1 METGKKV
8 QSEGSEKTKQEI
20 MAERKAKKAE
30 KAAKKSQ
37 PIKTTEHGAVT
48 ILSES
53 IQSAKETTNT
63 VKADET
69 GKSKADLKAERRQKQ
84 EAQRA
89 AKAASVTEGK
99 QSVAPKVQQG
109 KRIPDQIQ
117 ADRPS
122 VEKRL
127 VKRYVSQKVPQL
139 PPAERKVQ
147 LFSHLQQQERTL
159 ELLTKDLAVNQSKI
173 HPAVIKLGLQYASGI
188 ICGSNARAVALLEA
202 FKRVISDYS
211 TPEQKE
217 LSRDLEVSLK
227 PCINFLKQCR
237 PISVSMGNVI
247 RFLKRHITNIPS
259 ESTDV
264 QAKKCLH
271 EEIEKYIHENVEL
284 AGKTICEEASK
295 KISSGDVILT
305 YGYSSLLLQIL
316 LKAFNEDNKKF
327 RVIVLDSSPRSE
339 GLQFLRR
346 LVAFKI
352 PSVYML
358 ISGASYVMPEVNKV
372 FLGAHALLANG
383 NVMSR
388 VGSSQVALVA
398 KAHNVPV
405 LVCCE
410 THKFC
415 DRVQT
420 DSFVFNELGNPD
432 DLVAAVKGKPSV
444 HSIANW
450 RELPKLSLLNL
461 TYDVMP
467 GDLVTAVITELGSVP
482 CTSVPVVLR
491 VKHAE
496 TVI

>member
-1 METGKKV
+1 MFNF
-8 QSEGSEKTKQEI
+8 
-20 MAERKAKKAE
+20 
-30 KAAKKSQ
+30 
-37 PIKTTEHGAVT
+37 IK
-48 ILSES
+48 
-53 IQSAKETTNT
+53 
-63 VKADET
+63 
-69 GKSKADLKAERRQKQ
+69 
-84 EAQRA
+84 
-89 AKAASVTEGK
+89 
-99 QSVAPKVQQG
+99 
-109 KRIPDQIQ
+109 
-117 ADRPS
+117 
-122 VEKRL
+122 
-127 VKRYVSQKVPQL
+127 
-139 PPAERKVQ
+139 Q
-147 LFSHLQQQERTL
+147 LFEIG
-159 ELLTKDLAVNQSKI
+159 KI

-271 EEIEKYIHENVEL
+271 EEIEKYIHGTNKIWNFDKNTFKITFGHTENVEL

-358 ISGASYVMPEVNKV
+358 ISGASYVMPEVCQLHYTVHVRLTAFIFSPVTIKFIW
-372 FLGAHALLANG
+372 FLI
-383 NVMSR
+383 R
-388 VGSSQVALVA
+388 
-398 KAHNVPV
+398 
-405 LVCCE
+405 
-410 THKFC
+410 
-415 DRVQT
+415 
-420 DSFVFNELGNPD
+420 
-432 DLVAAVKGKPSV
+432 
-444 HSIANW
+444 
-450 RELPKLSLLNL
+450 
-461 TYDVMP
+461 
-467 GDLVTAVITELGSVP
+467 
-482 CTSVPVVLR
+482 
-491 VKHAE
+491 
-496 TVI
+496 